1 MSPIPLNPLI
11 TESRATERRLQEAA
25 AKKKKEAAK
34 PSSVRMSTV
43 FDDKNPADSYPEGTE
58 INFGE
63 TAPLDMGGIPD
74 LFDPAAVTGDGI

>member
-1 MSPIPLNPLI
+1 MSIPLNPII
-11 TESRATERRLQEAA
+11 TQSRETRRRLQEAA
-25 AKKKKEAAK
+25 EGKAKESSK
-34 PSSVRMSTV
+34 PPSVHMSSV
-43 FDDKNPADSYPEGTE
+43 FDDKSPGDSYPEGTE